1 MSIVANIVVAQHKI
15 HLDIKGRSILFNHFI
30 DIRTT
35 INLFISCRK
44 DVFLLENFNKNMFF
58 LHEMDTLTVV
68 LISIK

>member
-35 INLFISCRK
+35 IICSFHVEKTCFCWKINGCSHVYKVI
-44 DVFLLENFNKNMFF
+44 E
-58 LHEMDTLTVV
+58 
-68 LISIK
+68 